1 MTERDALVRE
11 ALGQGWYHTIELGPG
26 ATTPGAVDLRALA
39 PRVLPDRLAGRAL
52 DVGTFDGFWAF
63 ELERRGATVVATDLE
78 RFDEVQWPPQN
89 RERLAREAGD
99 RGPGDRFALAR
110 TLLGS
115 DVRRVAADVHDLSP
129 ELIGGPVGFAVV
141 GDLLLHLRDPV
152 GALERVR
159 GVLEP
164 GGTLLSLEQV
174 DPVLTLLHPRRA
186 AARFQAGSTRMNWW
200 EPNVR
205 ALLDWL
211 RVAGF
216 RGARVRRVY
225 RLDAAGAQRR
235 WHVALLARA

>member
-1 MTERDALVRE
+1 
-11 ALGQGWYHTIELGPG
+11 
-26 ATTPGAVDLRALA
+26 
-39 PRVLPDRLAGRAL
+39 
-52 DVGTFDGFWAF
+52 
-63 ELERRGATVVATDLE
+63 
-78 RFDEVQWPPQN
+78 VQWPPQN
-89 RERLAREAGD
+89 RERLAHEAGD

-110 TLLGS
+110 ELLGS
-115 DVRRVAADVHDLSP
+115 DVRRIAANVYDLSP
-129 ELIGGPVGFAVV
+129 EVVGGQVGFAVV

-152 GALERVR
+152 AALERVR

-164 GGTLLSLEQV
+164 GGTLVSLEQV
-174 DPVLTLLHPRRA
+174 DPVLTLLHPRRP

-205 ALLDWL
+205 ALLGWL

-216 RGARVRRVY
+216 RGARIRHVY